1 MFLSDFIEQLAMRF
15 GGAGIHCGHGV
26 DNLYDE
32 AVYLVFG
39 ALGFDFQRS
48 VTEQDRELLPDEI
61 ASLERLV
68 LARVEQ
74 RIPVAYLLERAWFAG
89 YEFHCDPRA
98 LIPRSPMAELI
109 NNRFE
114 GLLDCGP
121 GRVLD
126 LCCGGGCIGIACA
139 LQFPA
144 CQVDLADIS
153 TEALALARKNIT
165 LHKLESRVETRHSD
179 LFADLEGRYDLILA
193 NPPYVSQT
201 EIEQLPPEYR
211 HEPRLGLH
219 GGGTCGADIAIRLL
233 GEAVGYLNPNG
244 LLILETG
251 YSAEALQARFSATP
265 FLWLDFENGGRGVCA
280 ISAEQSRQLI
290 RTGQDADEETPL
302 QLEVNLP
309 GH

>member
-1 MFLSDFIEQLAMRF
+1 MFLADFIEQLATRF
-15 GGAGIHCGHGV
+15 GCANIHCGHGV

-48 VTEQDRELLPDEI
+48 VAEQDRELLPDEI
-61 ASLERLV
+61 ASLERLA

-74 RIPVAYLLERAWFAG
+74 RIPVAYLLKRAWFAG

-114 GLLDCGP
+114 ALLDSEP

-139 LQFPA
+139 LQFSG

-153 TEALALARKNIT
+153 AEALALARKNIV
-165 LHKLESRVETRHSD
+165 LHKLESRVETRQSD
-179 LFADLEGRYDLILA
+179 LFADLDGRYDLILA
-193 NPPYVSQT
+193 NPPYVSRV
-201 EIEQLPPEYR
+201 EIERLPPEYH

-219 GGGTCGADIAIRLL
+219 GGGTHGIEIPARLL
-233 GEAVGYLNPNG
+233 GEATGRLNPNG

-251 YSAEALQARFSATP
+251 YSAEAFQARFPATP
-265 FLWLDFENGGRGVCA
+265 FLWLDFENGGQGVCA
-280 ISAEQSRQLI
+280 VSAEQL
-290 RTGQDADEETPL
+290 EENQEPA
-302 QLEVNLP
+302 P
-309 GH
+309 

>member
-1 MFLSDFIEQLAMRF
+1 MFLADFIEQLATRF
-15 GGAGIHCGHGV
+15 GCAGIHCGHGV

-48 VTEQDRELLPDEI
+48 VAEQDRELLPDEI

-74 RIPVAYLLERAWFAG
+74 RIPVAYLLGRAWFAG

-109 NNRFE
+109 NDRFE
-114 GLLDCGP
+114 ALLDSEP

-144 CQVDLADIS
+144 CRVDLADIS
-153 TEALALARKNIT
+153 AEALALARKNIA
-165 LHKLESRVETRHSD
+165 LHKLESRVETRQSN
-179 LFADLEGRYDLILA
+179 LFADLDGRYDLILV

-201 EIEQLPPEYR
+201 EIERLPPEYR

-219 GGGTCGADIAIRLL
+219 GGGVHGTDIAARLL
-233 GEAVGYLNPNG
+233 SEAAGHLDPDG

-251 YSAEALQARFSATP
+251 YSAEAFQAQFPATP
-265 FLWLDFENGGRGVCA
+265 FLWLDFENGGQGVCA
-280 ISAEQSRQLI
+280 VSAEHL
-290 RTGQDADEETPL
+290 EENQEPA
-302 QLEVNLP
+302 P
-309 GH
+309 

>member
-1 MFLSDFIEQLAMRF
+1 MFLADFIEQLATRF
-15 GGAGIHCGHGV
+15 GGASIHCGHGV

-48 VTEQDRELLPDEI
+48 VAEQDRELLPDEI
-61 ASLERLV
+61 ASLERLA

-74 RIPVAYLLERAWFAG
+74 RIPVAYLLGRAWFAG

-109 NNRFE
+109 NDRFE
-114 GLLDCGP
+114 ALLDSGP

-144 CQVDLADIS
+144 CRVDLADIS
-153 TEALALARKNIT
+153 AEALALARKNIA
-165 LHKLESRVETRHSD
+165 LHKLESRVETRQSD
-179 LFADLEGRYDLILA
+179 LFADLDGRYDLILA

-201 EIEQLPPEYR
+201 EIERLPPEYR

-219 GGGTCGADIAIRLL
+219 GGGTHGIEIPARLL
-233 GEAVGYLNPNG
+233 SEAAGHLDPNG

-251 YSAEALQARFSATP
+251 YSAEALQARFPATP
-265 FLWLDFENGGRGVCA
+265 FLWLDFEAGGHGVCA
-280 ISAEQSRQLI
+280 VPAGQFRQLI
-290 RTGQDADEETPL
+290 H
-302 QLEVNLP
+302 P
-309 GH
+309 G